1 MPEYNAP
8 LRDMR
13 FLLNDVFDAPALWQR
28 LPRLAERIDA
38 DTADAILE
46 EAAKVTGG
54 LLAPLNRSGDEE
66 GAQWQDGAVRTP
78 AGFREAYATYA
89 EGGWV
94 GLTGNPAHGGM
105 GMPKM
110 LAVQFE
116 EMMYAAN
123 ASFSLYST
131 LSAGACLALDAH
143 GSEELKNRYLPNMY
157 AGTWA
162 GSMCLTEPH
171 AGTDLGIIRTKA
183 EPQADGSYRI
193 SGTKIFIT
201 GGEQDLTENIIHLV
215 LAKLPDAPAGPK
227 GISLFLVPKVLVN
240 ADGSLGEK
248 NSLGC
253 GSIEHKMGIKASA
266 TCVMNFDG
274 ATGFL
279 IGPPNKGL
287 ECMFTF
293 MNSAR
298 IGTAIQG
305 VATAELAYQG
315 ALAYARERRSMRALS
330 GTKEPDQV
338 ADSLMHH
345 GDVRRM
351 LLTQKA
357 IAEGG
362 RALVYLATQYADR
375 MIQGILSN
383 DDAEYERWDDK
394 LGFLTPILKGCLT
407 ELGLESANLG
417 MQVFGGHGYI
427 REHGMEQIVRDA
439 RIATLYEGTTGIQAL
454 DLLGRKVLGSQ
465 GKLLR
470 GFTKLVHQLCQA
482 QAEHP
487 QLKGQVAQLAALNA
501 QWGELTQQVGLA
513 AMKNA
518 DEVGA
523 ASVDYLMFSGYVTLA
538 YFWLRIALVARE
550 KLDAG
555 SGEAAFYE
563 AKLATADFYFSRLLP
578 RTAAHAAAIQA
589 GAAGLMSLSAEQF
602 SL

>member
-28 LPRLAERIDA
+28 LPRLAERSDA

-215 LAKLPDAPAGPK
+215 LAKLPDAPAGSR
-227 GISLFLVPKVLVN
+227 GISLFLVPKFLVGDDGALGARN
-240 ADGSLGEK
+240 AVH
-248 NSLGC
+248 C

-274 ATGFL
+274 ASGWL
-279 IGPPNKGL
+279 VGEVNKGL
-287 ECMFTF
+287 AAMFTM
-293 MNSAR
+293 MNYERLS
-298 IGTAIQG
+298 IGIQG
-305 VATAELAYQG
+305 IGCAEMSYQS
-315 ALAYARERRSMRALS
+315 AVAYARERLQSRAPT
-330 GTKEPDQV
+330 GPV
-338 ADSLMHH
+338 ARDKAADPIIVHP
-345 GDVRRM
+345 DVRRM
-351 LLTQKA
+351 LLTMKA
-357 IAEGG
+357 LTEGG
-362 RALVYLATQYADR
+362 RAFSTYVGQQLDLAKYAEDQEERSQAEALVAL
-375 MIQGILSN
+375 
-383 DDAEYERWDDK
+383 
-394 LGFLTPILKGCLT
+394 LTPVAKAFFT
-407 ELGLESANLG
+407 DTGLESCVLG
-417 MQVFGGHGYI
+417 QQVFGGHGYI
-427 REHGMEQIVRDA
+427 REWGQEQLVRDV
-439 RIATLYEGTTGIQAL
+439 RIAQIYEGTNGIQAL
-454 DLLGRKVLGSQ
+454 DLMGRKVVANGGLFLSIFSREVRAFAAGANAELAEFVTP
-465 GKLLR
+465 LL
-470 GFTKLVHQLCQA
+470 T
-482 QAEHP
+482 
-487 QLKGQVAQLAALNA
+487 ALDLLDN
-501 QWGELTQQVGLA
+501 LTQGIVARAG
-513 AMKNA
+513 N
-518 DEVGA
+518 DPREIGA
-523 ASVDYLMFSGYVTLA
+523 ASVEYLHLFGYTA
-538 YFWLRIALVARE
+538 YAYLWARM
-550 KLDAG
+550 
-555 SGEAAFYE
+555 AAAAQRQREVDPAFHDG
-563 AKLATADFYFSRLLP
+563 KLATARVYFARILP
-578 RTAAHAAAIQA
+578 RVHSLAAAVEA
-589 GAAGLMSLSAEQF
+589 GSESLYGLEAEQF
-602 SL
+602 

>member
-105 GMPKM
+105 SMPKM

-215 LAKLPDAPAGPK
+215 LAKLPDAPAGSR
-227 GISLFLVPKVLVN
+227 GISLFLVPKFLVGDDGALGARN
-240 ADGSLGEK
+240 AVH
-248 NSLGC
+248 C

-274 ATGFL
+274 ASGWL
-279 IGPPNKGL
+279 VGEVNKGL
-287 ECMFTF
+287 AAMFTM
-293 MNSAR
+293 MNYERLS
-298 IGTAIQG
+298 IGIQG
-305 VATAELAYQG
+305 IGCAEMSYQS
-315 ALAYARERRSMRALS
+315 AVAYARERLQSRAPT
-330 GTKEPDQV
+330 GPV
-338 ADSLMHH
+338 ARDKAADPIIVHP
-345 GDVRRM
+345 DVRRM
-351 LLTQKA
+351 LLTMKA
-357 IAEGG
+357 LTEGG
-362 RALVYLATQYADR
+362 RAFSTYVGQQLDLAKYAEDQEERSQAEALVAL
-375 MIQGILSN
+375 
-383 DDAEYERWDDK
+383 
-394 LGFLTPILKGCLT
+394 LTPVAKAFFT
-407 ELGLESANLG
+407 DTGLESCVLG
-417 MQVFGGHGYI
+417 QQVFGGHGYI
-427 REHGMEQIVRDA
+427 REWGQEQLVRDV
-439 RIATLYEGTTGIQAL
+439 RIAQIYEGTNGIQAL
-454 DLLGRKVLGSQ
+454 DLMGRKVVANGGLFLSIFSREVRAFAAGANAELAEFVTP
-465 GKLLR
+465 LL
-470 GFTKLVHQLCQA
+470 T
-482 QAEHP
+482 
-487 QLKGQVAQLAALNA
+487 ALDLLDN
-501 QWGELTQQVGLA
+501 LTQGIVARAG
-513 AMKNA
+513 N
-518 DEVGA
+518 DPREIGA
-523 ASVDYLMFSGYVTLA
+523 ASVEYLHLFGYTA
-538 YFWLRIALVARE
+538 YAYLWARMAAAALRQRE
-550 KLDAG
+550 ADPSFHDG
-555 SGEAAFYE
+555 
-563 AKLATADFYFSRLLP
+563 KLATARFYFARILP
-578 RTAAHAAAIQA
+578 RVHSLAAAVEA
-589 GAAGLMSLSAEQF
+589 GSESLYGLEAEQF
-602 SL
+602 